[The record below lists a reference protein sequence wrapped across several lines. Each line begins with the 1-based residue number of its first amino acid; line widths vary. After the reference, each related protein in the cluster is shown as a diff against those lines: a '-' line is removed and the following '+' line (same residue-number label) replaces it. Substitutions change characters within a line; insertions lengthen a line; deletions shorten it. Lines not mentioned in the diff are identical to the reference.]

1 MSRNKTLMVL
11 GIAAGLASTVVLP
24 TRVEARAQ
32 DDGPT
37 QSVVVQVADGEDP
50 AAVAADADA
59 EPAGEEPVGSEPV
72 MSLRVTSSG
81 LDELEQDPRV
91 EAVLTRGTTVEPA
104 LAQSVV
110 KVGAPGRHSAGF
122 DGDGKVIAVIDTGV
136 APTFGG
142 TLVGQACFAATQV
155 GAALVGHCGTGSN
168 QEQAFDQACFTAGVC
183 SAQPLD
189 AQAARPC
196 PGSAQSCQH
205 GTAVAAVA
213 ARHDAPVGVAPDAGV
228 YAIRVFNPAGSTADL
243 LDIYL
248 ALEHVVDMSDAGAF
262 DIAAVNLSVAT
273 AQTFAGDC
281 RTSLGAEGP
290 LYDHVFGE
298 LRARGI
304 APVVAS
310 GNNGDTT
317 QIAFPACVPAAISV
331 GSTDLDDDLA
341 SFGNRGAGLDL
352 LAPGADEASLGVAVD
367 PMEIPGNT
375 VGTWSGTSF
384 SAPHVAGAFTLM
396 AQEYPN
402 ASVAQSTWF
411 LQAAGVPVAEGGRTY
426 RRLLLRPAPEVLL
439 GQVLFPGE
447 APVGAPRVALGD
459 VDGDGRT
466 DVVAHAP
473 GPGADRISYGGS
485 TWSFVTVPVHR
496 QRQLHAGGRQPQGR
510 GHGSRRHRLVLARL
524 GRRPPLDRR
533 PRPRHGVRPGLAA
546 GDLGARRRRLRRRR
560 VGRRPLVRPRRR
572 AGPAVVRRPERP
584 DRGRRERA
592 RPVLRGR
599 GRLRRGRPRRPAA
612 RRPRYGYRRALARGG
627 PGDVPAHRDRDAR
640 GRPAGRRRPRR
651 RCG

>member
-1 MSRNKTLMVL
+1 
-11 GIAAGLASTVVLP
+11 
-24 TRVEARAQ
+24 
-32 DDGPT
+32 
-37 QSVVVQVADGEDP
+37 
-50 AAVAADADA
+50 
-59 EPAGEEPVGSEPV
+59 

-331 GSTDLDDDLA
+331 GATDLDDDLA

-411 LQAAGVPVAEGGRTY
+411 LQAAGVPVAGGWPHLPPTAAPPRPRGAARPGPLPRRGPGGRSPRGP
-426 RRLLLRPAPEVLL
+426 RRRRRRRSHRCRRPRPGSRAPI
-439 GQVLFPGE
+439 GSPTAG
-447 APVGAPRVALGD
+447 PR
-459 VDGDGRT
+459 
-466 DVVAHAP
+466 
-473 GPGADRISYGGS
+473 
-485 TWSFVTVPVHR
+485 WSFVTAPFTANASYMPVVANLKGAVPRVPTTSSGTR
-496 QRQLHAGGRQPQGR
+496 P
-510 GHGSRRHRLVLARL
+510 ARAATTS
-524 GRRPPLDRR
+524 GPATPTETWRPPRSRCRGPGR
-533 PRPRHGVRPGLAA
+533 PSSATTTATGGTTSSGTAPA
-546 GDLGARRRRLRRRR
+546 
-560 VGRRPLVRPRRR
+560 PRRTGCGT
-572 AGPAVVRRPERP
+572 AALNGPTS
-584 DRGRRERA
+584 GRRERA

-612 RRPRYGYRRALARGG
+612 RRPRYGYRRALEGGG

>member
-24 TRVEARAQ
+24 TRVEACAQ

-50 AAVAADADA
+50 AAVAADAGA
-59 EPAGEEPVGSEPV
+59 EPVGEEPVGSEPV

-91 EAVLTRGTTVEPA
+91 EAVLTRVDTVEAA
-104 LAQSVV
+104 LAQS
-110 KVGAPGRHSAGF
+110 GGQGRSPRSAQRGLRRRRQGHRGHRHRGGSHLRRHAGGPGVLRGDAG
-122 DGDGKVIAVIDTGV
+122 
-136 APTFGG
+136 
-142 TLVGQACFAATQV
+142 

-196 PGSAQSCQH
+196 PGAAQSCQH

-281 RTSLGAEGP
+281 RRAWERKGRCTTTSSGS
-290 LYDHVFGE
+290 

-439 GQVLFPGE
+439 
-447 APVGAPRVALGD
+447 
-459 VDGDGRT
+459 
-466 DVVAHAP
+466 AP
-473 GPGADRISYGGS
+473 GP
-485 TWSFVTVPVHR
+485 
-496 QRQLHAGGRQPQGR
+496 L
-510 GHGSRRHRLVLARL
+510 
-524 GRRPPLDRR
+524 
-533 PRPRHGVRPGLAA
+533 PG
-546 GDLGARRRRLRRRR
+546 
-560 VGRRPLVRPRRR
+560 
-572 AGPAVVRRPERP
+572 
-584 DRGRRERA
+584 
-592 RPVLRGR
+592 
-599 GRLRRGRPRRPAA
+599 
-612 RRPRYGYRRALARGG
+612 
-627 PGDVPAHRDRDAR
+627 
-640 GRPAGRRRPRR
+640 
-651 RCG
+651 